1 LAKNI
6 ILLPLNMSKD
16 LQMQDQQLI
25 KERLLS
31 DAKYKQPHYFHSLR
45 LYQFADYANLDDEIY
60 PDEKDIDVN
69 GDTSY
74 INQSWELSFN
84 NPASVEVLVRENT
97 GTDDVIRLLQK
108 AIYNI
113 RNSKDGLAVDYQQ
126 RSKLLNSIK
135 YQAE

>member
-1 LAKNI
+1 
-6 ILLPLNMSKD
+6 MSKD